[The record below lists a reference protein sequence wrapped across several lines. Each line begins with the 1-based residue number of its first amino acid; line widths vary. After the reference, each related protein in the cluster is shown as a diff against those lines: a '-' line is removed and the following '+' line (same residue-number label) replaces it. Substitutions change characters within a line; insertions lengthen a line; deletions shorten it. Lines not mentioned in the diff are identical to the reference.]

1 MNALEPGAQNRSPMT
16 SIEPSTP
23 SSPPS
28 GPDPVALASELVRIP
43 SVTGDEG
50 AICDHVARRLGEMG
64 WTVRRQVVGDD
75 GEGAGRTNLLATRA
89 DPIVVFSTHLDTVAP
104 LLPVTEDGEWLEGR
118 GTADAK
124 GIAAVQIA
132 AAERLA
138 AEGEHRVGLL
148 FVVGEEGPSDGSRA
162 AATLEPKGCYLV
174 NGEPTGNRLA
184 TGSKG
189 SMRVIL
195 EAEGRAAHSAY
206 PEEGDSAIERILDAL
221 ERLRRLD
228 LPDHPVLGEP
238 TMNIGTI
245 EGGTAPNIIPDRCRA
260 RLMFR
265 TVHEG
270 NELLE
275 EVRSAV
281 GPGIGLTVTLALPPV
296 HLSTREGFES
306 TVVKYTTDL
315 PFLEPWGERFLL
327 GPGSILVAHTGHER
341 VAKAELREGV
351 DLYARLARTLLREH
365 DELA

>member
-1 MNALEPGAQNRSPMT
+1 MT

-23 SSPPS
+23 PPAPS
-28 GPDPVALASELVRIP
+28 GPDPVALAAELVGIP
-43 SVTGDEG
+43 SLTGNEG
-50 AICDHVARRLGEMG
+50 PICDHVARRLGAMG
-64 WTVRRQVVGDD
+64 WTVSRQPVGDD
-75 GEGAGRTNLLATRA
+75 GQARGRTNLLATRA
-89 DPIVVFSTHLDTVAP
+89 DPIVVFSTHLDTVVP
-104 LLPVTEDGEWLEGR
+104 LLPVSEDGEWLKGR

-138 AEGEHRVGLL
+138 EKGEHRVGLL

-162 AATLEPKGCYLV
+162 AAALEPKGRYLV

-189 SMRVIL
+189 SMRITL

-221 ERLRRLD
+221 ERLRRLELAAD
-228 LPDHPVLGEP
+228 PVLGEP

-245 EGGTAPNIIPDRCRA
+245 EGGAAPNIIPDRCTA

-275 EVRSAV
+275 AVRAAV
-281 GPGIGLTVTLALPPV
+281 GPGVGFTVNLALPPV
-296 HLSTREGFES
+296 HLSTRDGFET

-327 GPGSILVAHTGHER
+327 GPGSILVAHTAHER

-351 DLYARLARTLLREH
+351 ELYARLARTLLREH